1 MNRICVFCGSS
12 RGSDEIYI
20 DAARQ
25 LGRILIKHNIGLV
38 YGGGGVGL
46 MGEIANTFMEKG
58 AEIIGVIPRDL
69 FEKEVACSGLSD
81 LRIVNSMHERKS
93 LMIELSD
100 GFIALPGGFGTIEEF
115 FEVLTWAQLGIHG
128 KPCGILNIRGYFN
141 YLIEFL
147 DHMVNQKFIGKEHRS
162 MVLIAGNPAELINK
176 FQSYRPPQLDK
187 ARWVLGMYDSK

>member
-162 MVLIAGNPAELINK
+162 MVLIADNPAELINK
-176 FQSYRPPQLDK
+176 FQSYRPPQIDK

>member
-1 MNRICVFCGSS
+1 M
-12 RGSDEIYI
+12 YI
-20 DAARQ
+20 DAARD
-25 LGRILIKHNIGLV
+25 LGLALIKNNIGLV
-38 YGGGGVGL
+38 YGGAGVGL
-46 MGEIANTFMEKG
+46 MGEIANTFIEHS

-69 FEKEVACSGLSD
+69 AEKEVACTDLSD

-93 LMIELSD
+93 LMVELSD

-128 KPCGILNIRGYFN
+128 KPCGILNIRGYFD

-147 DHMVNQKFIGKEHRS
+147 DHMVSQKFIGKEHRS
-162 MVLIAGNPAELINK
+162 MVLIADNPAELINK
-176 FQSYRPPQLDK
+176 FQSYRPPQIDK